1 MRITIMKKLILASA
15 IMLAMTACETGTSS
29 NSSSGGKGAVVD
41 YGFSCKV
48 TRTDNSV
55 NVYETLMGM
64 VYDETSTVKL
74 GDDGYYY
81 TEIVTK
87 ESYPTSYAADDACE
101 DWREEASHWHD
112 GSHRVVCEGKTV
124 TVYDY
129 SDDADLEEIEYDYN
143 GICEVARRAVE
154 SGEFED

>member
-29 NSSSGGKGAVVD
+29 NSSSGGKVD

-87 ESYPTSYAADDACE
+87 ESYPTAYAADDAC
-101 DWREEASHWHD
+101 DAAVRD
-112 GSHRVVCEGKTV
+112 RVGELFRRAG
-124 TVYDY
+124 
-129 SDDADLEEIEYDYN
+129 
-143 GICEVARRAVE
+143 GRRARRGARV
-154 SGEFED
+154 GG